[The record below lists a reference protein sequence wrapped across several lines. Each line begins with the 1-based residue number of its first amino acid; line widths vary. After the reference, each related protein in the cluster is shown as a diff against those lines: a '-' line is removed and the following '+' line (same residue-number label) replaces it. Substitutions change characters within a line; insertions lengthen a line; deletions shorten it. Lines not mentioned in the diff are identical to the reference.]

1 MTNLNKPQKALV
13 IGLGAS
19 GKAALH
25 YLNERGWRTSAA
37 DTRQNPPALGD
48 AAEWISDGVHFGG
61 LPVDLLDDA
70 SLLVMSPGVS
80 PYFGIASEIVKEA
93 EKKSIPVIGEIEL
106 FAREL
111 ARLEA
116 EQGYKPKL
124 IGITGTN
131 GKTTTTLL
139 CAHVLKSAEI
149 SVKAAGN
156 VGPNAVEELLR
167 AEEAGELPEAW
178 VLELS
183 SFQLDTTK
191 SLKCCAAAFLNA
203 TEDHIDWHGSMQA
216 YVQAKRRIF
225 SEGVFRVLNRDD
237 EESSASSGGLWA
249 GFGSGAPERAGDYG
263 LVESCGRVWL
273 ARMQDNGLKLL
284 MPESELLLSGRHN
297 TMNVLASWMLLR
309 SAGLSDEQIRT
320 GASTYKGEPHRVE
333 KIFTFDG
340 VDVVDDSKGTNVGAV
355 EAALKGFSAQGRR
368 VLIVMGGDGKGQ
380 DFSPLKDAVGSAA
393 GAVALIGMDKDRIAC
408 ALEGIEAPVE
418 KFDSLEDAVAWLWS
432 KRTSGDV
439 LLLSPACA
447 SWDMFR
453 NYAHRSEVFAA
464 SVKKA
469 AGID

>member
-1 MTNLNKPQKALV
+1 
-13 IGLGAS
+13 
-19 GKAALH
+19 
-25 YLNERGWRTSAA
+25 
-37 DTRQNPPALGD
+37 
-48 AAEWISDGVHFGG
+48 
-61 LPVDLLDDA
+61 
-70 SLLVMSPGVS
+70 MSPGVS
-80 PYFGIASEIVKEA
+80 PYFGIASDIVEEA
-93 EKKSIPVIGEIEL
+93 GRKSIPVVGEIEL

-111 ARLEA
+111 DRLEK
-116 EQGYKPKL
+116 EQGYSPKV

-139 CAHVLKSAEI
+139 CAHVLKTAGV

-167 AEEAGELPEAW
+167 AEDSGELPEAW

-183 SFQLDTTK
+183 SFQLDATK
-191 SLKCCAAAFLNA
+191 TLRCCAAAFLNA

-225 SEGVFRVLNRDD
+225 SQGAFRAINRDD
-237 EESSASSGGLWA
+237 AESAACAEGLWA
-249 GFGSGAPERAGDYG
+249 SFGSGEPSRIGDYG
-263 LVESCGRVWL
+263 LAESGGRVWL
-273 ARMQDNGLKLL
+273 VRRQEDGLKLL

-297 TMNVLASWMLLR
+297 TMNVLASWILMK
-309 SAGLSDEQIRT
+309 SAGLSDEQIRA

-333 KIFTFDG
+333 KIFTADG

-355 EAALKGFSAQGRR
+355 EAALKGFASQGRR

-380 DFSPLKDAVGSAA
+380 DFSPLKAAVGSAA
-393 GAVALIGMDKDRIAC
+393 GAVALIGMDKDGIAG
-408 ALEGIEAPVE
+408 ALEGIDAPVK
-418 KFDSLEDAVAWLWS
+418 KFESLEDAVEWLWS
-432 KRTSGDV
+432 MRKKGDV

-464 SVKKA
+464 SAKKA

>member
-19 GKAALH
+19 GRAALH
-25 YLNERGWRTSAA
+25 YLHERGWRTSAA
-37 DTRQNPPALGD
+37 DTRQEPPALGD
-48 AAEWISDGVHFGG
+48 ARGWISDEVRFGG
-61 LPVDLLDDA
+61 LPIEMLEGA
-70 SLLVMSPGVS
+70 SLLVISPGVS
-80 PYFGIASEIVKEA
+80 PHFGIASGIVEEA
-93 EKKSIPVIGEIEL
+93 ERKSIPVVGEIEL

-111 ARLEA
+111 SRLEA
-116 EQGYKPKL
+116 ERGYKPKL
-124 IGITGTN
+124 LGITGTN

-139 CAHVLKSAEI
+139 CAHVLKSAGI
-149 SVKAAGN
+149 TVQAAGN

-167 AEEAGELPEAW
+167 AEDCGELPEAW

-191 SLKCCAAAFLNA
+191 SLKCCAAVFLNA

-237 EESSASSGGLWA
+237 EESASCAGGAWA
-249 GFGSGAPERAGDYG
+249 SFGSSAPERAGDYG
-263 LVESCGRVWL
+263 LVERGGRVWL
-273 ARMQDNGLKLL
+273 ARMNDDGLKLL
-284 MPESELLLSGRHN
+284 MPESDLLLSGRHN
-297 TMNVLASWMLLR
+297 TMNVLASWMLLKK
-309 SAGLSDEQIRT
+309 AGLSDEQIRA

-333 KIFTFDG
+333 KIFTADG

-355 EAALKGFSAQGRR
+355 EAALKGFAAQGRR

-380 DFSPLKDAVGSAA
+380 DFSPLKTAVGSAA
-393 GAVALIGMDKDRIAC
+393 GAVALIGMDKERIAR
-408 ALEGIEAPVE
+408 ALEGINAPVV
-418 KFDSLEDAVAWLWS
+418 KFDSLEDAVGWLWS
-432 KRTSGDV
+432 LRATGDV

-464 SVKKA
+464 CAKKA
-469 AGID
+469 AGVD